1 MRPLRQDGPR
11 TDSAKKKKCLFFDL
25 DDTLYREPEFPAA
38 VQENIARYMVEKLGY
53 DPAGVRE
60 RMLQLYEKHG
70 TTALGLCK
78 EDGKSLDWNDWHKSV
93 HWGSLDYELLK
104 KQPLKALKDLLD
116 SIPFQK
122 IIFTNADK
130 IHALKVRTRGTR
142 RGARAGTDVV
152 LTLCPSASRPWA

>member
-1 MRPLRQDGPR
+1 
-11 TDSAKKKKCLFFDL
+11 
-25 DDTLYREPEFPAA
+25 
-38 VQENIARYMVEKLGY
+38 MVEKLGY

-78 EDGKSLDWNDWHKSV
+78 EDGKSLDWNDWHKDV

-130 IHALKVRTRGTR
+130 IHALKCLEAMGL
-142 RGARAGTDVV
+142 TD
-152 LTLCPSASRPWA
+152 CFD

>member
-1 MRPLRQDGPR
+1 M
-11 TDSAKKKKCLFFDL
+11 
-25 DDTLYREPEFPAA
+25 
-38 VQENIARYMVEKLGY
+38 
-53 DPAGVRE
+53 
-60 RMLQLYEKHG
+60 
-70 TTALGLCK
+70 
-78 EDGKSLDWNDWHKSV
+78 